1 MEIMN
6 TKRKVLTYAIVK
18 DDMHDQEKLKEA
30 ISNMLDEIE
39 NGYKIVNVSF
49 EYVNNQHVV
58 QIITEKRV

>member
-1 MEIMN
+1 MN
-6 TKRKVLTYAIVK
+6 TKRKVLTYAIAK
-18 DDMHDQEKLKEA
+18 NDMHDQEKLKEA

-58 QIITEKRV
+58 QIITEKRG

>member
-1 MEIMN
+1 MN

-58 QIITEKRV
+58 QIITEKRG

>member
-6 TKRKVLTYAIVK
+6 TKRKVLTYAIAK

-58 QIITEKRV
+58 QIITEKRG

>member
-58 QIITEKRV
+58 QIITEKRG

>member
-1 MEIMN
+1 MN
-6 TKRKVLTYAIVK
+6 TKRKVLTYAIAK

-49 EYVNNQHVV
+49 EYLNNQHVV
-58 QIITEKRV
+58 QIITEKRG

>member
-18 DDMHDQEKLKEA
+18 DHMHDQEKLKEA

-58 QIITEKRV
+58 QIITEKRG